1 MMGQLATD
9 IVEFKQADSEY
20 PSLLKTH
27 LANHAPKIIAALGN
41 PTILQSKILALF
53 CSVRCP
59 GHLILK
65 AHDLAQKLK
74 QADMTVIGG
83 FHSPVERECLRI
95 LLRGLKPVILCPA
108 RSLSGMRMRTE
119 YKKPIEEGRL
129 LLLSP
134 FKEKQRRN
142 TAETA
147 MERNRFAGALADIV
161 FVAHASPNSKM
172 EKFCREVLTWG
183 GRLYTFESESN
194 SNLIQFGAKPVNI
207 NKNLDEWK
215 SFVAKK

>member
-1 MMGQLATD
+1 MKDQFNMG
-9 IVEFKQADSEY
+9 IVQFKQPDPQY

-27 LANHAPKIIAALGN
+27 FANHAPKTITALGN
-41 PTILQSKILALF
+41 PTILQGKMLALF
-53 CSVRCP
+53 CSVKCP

-65 AHDLAQKLK
+65 AHDFAQKLK

-83 FHSPVERECLRI
+83 FHSPVEREYLRI
-95 LLRGLKPVILCPA
+95 LLRGLKPVIVCPA

-134 FKEKQRRN
+134 FRETQRRS

-147 MERNRFAGALADIV
+147 VERNRFVAALAGAI
-161 FVAHASPNSKM
+161 FIAHASPNSKTEM
-172 EKFCREVLTWG
+172 FYRELLVWG
-183 GRLYTFESESN
+183 KPLYTLESDAN
-194 SNLIQFGAKPVNI
+194 ANLITLGARPMGPEGLSE
-207 NKNLDEWK
+207 LDK
-215 SFVAKK
+215 LLR

>member
-1 MMGQLATD
+1 MKDQFSMG
-9 IVEFKQADSEY
+9 IVQFKQADSEY

-95 LLRGLKPVILCPA
+95 LLRGPQSVIVCPA
-108 RSLSGMRMRTE
+108 RSLAGMRLRAE

-134 FKEKQRRN
+134 FKERHRRN

-147 MERNRFAGALADIV
+147 MERNRFVAALADTI

-172 EKFCREVLTWG
+172 EKFCHEVLKLG
-183 GRLYTFESESN
+183 KPLYTFESEANRSLINIGVKPLSPGN
-194 SNLIQFGAKPVNI
+194 SDFLM
-207 NKNLDEWK
+207 
-215 SFVAKK
+215 